1 MLKRWPS
8 RTIIENT
15 YIFVGVNRIFSK
27 MDGDRSAIG
36 DLLGSTA
43 GINENNIMT
52 YLGLVEQKINELVA
66 MQAFLRSKVGLNS

>member
-1 MLKRWPS
+1 
-8 RTIIENT
+8 
-15 YIFVGVNRIFSK
+15 
-27 MDGDRSAIG
+27 MDGDGSAIG